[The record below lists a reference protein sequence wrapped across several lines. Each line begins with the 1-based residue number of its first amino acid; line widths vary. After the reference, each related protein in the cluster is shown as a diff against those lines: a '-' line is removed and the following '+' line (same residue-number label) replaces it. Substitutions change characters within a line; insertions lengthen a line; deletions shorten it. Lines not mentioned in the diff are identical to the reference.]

1 MKRFTIFIT
10 LLVLSVMQMAA
21 QEPSFKGTITLSH
34 QGKTTDFAYNQ
45 MASVIEAAVDGDTI
59 YLSLGYFEGDFV
71 IDKKVSFIGSG
82 ADTDNGWKNCTY
94 YGSNNSNKIII
105 KLPENTKLS
114 ARLFEGIYFGDISF
128 KYQTSIE
135 NVVFKKC
142 RVFGY
147 NYSIES
153 VIKSILF
160 DRCSIDGS
168 CYYDSNVKKAIIRNC
183 QISGLTI
190 WKDKGYDENN
200 WQFINCTIDPSAYG
214 YNDEN
219 GNYHTFSLIYR
230 GTFINCIID
239 NDENHDEIRNAGY
252 WLYDPRD
259 TEAKSSASF
268 TNCLFY
274 KPLEGREIFNGATIQ
289 NDMYFDASSLDN
301 NWDNKIINFS
311 KEKLQE
317 NNFFGNDGTVVGCHG
332 GKNPY
337 SLKQAQTTITSS
349 KVHFD
354 KDKKQIQIKLKV
366 SSEL

>member
-10 LLVLSVMQMAA
+10 LLVLSVMQVAA
-21 QEPSFKGTITLSH
+21 QDTSIKGTITLSH

-45 MASVIEAAVDGDTI
+45 MANVMEAAVDGDTI
-59 YLSLGYFEGDFV
+59 YLSMGYFEGDFV
-71 IDKKVSFIGSG
+71 IDKKVAFIGSG
-82 ADTDNGWKNCTY
+82 ADTDNGRKNCTY
-94 YGSNNSNKIII
+94 YGSNNNKIIV

-114 ARLFEGIYFGDISF
+114 ARLFEGIYFGDTSF

-135 NVVFKKC
+135 DVVFKQC
-142 RVFGY
+142 RVCGY
-147 NYSIES
+147 NNSIDA

-160 DRCSIDGS
+160 ERCSIDGTN
-168 CYYDSNVKKAIIRNC
+168 YYTGNVKKAISRNC
-183 QISGLTI
+183 QIYGLSI
-190 WKDKGYDENN
+190 WSSDGNDENN
-200 WQFINCTIDPSAYG
+200 WQFINCTIDPSDYS

-219 GNYHTFSLIYR
+219 GNYHNYCPIYR
-230 GTFINCIID
+230 GSFVNCIID
-239 NDENHDEIRNAGY
+239 NDENRNEIRNAGY
-252 WLYDPRD
+252 CLYDPNNIE
-259 TEAKSSASF
+259 TKSSASF

-274 KPLEGREIFNGATIQ
+274 KPLEGREIFNGATVQ
-289 NDMYFDASSLDN
+289 NDMYFDASSLDD
-301 NWDNKIINFS
+301 NWDNKIRSFS

-317 NNFFGNDGTVVGCHG
+317 NNFLGNDGTVVGCYG

-337 SLKQAQTTITSS
+337 SLKQIQTTITSS

>member
-10 LLVLSVMQMAA
+10 LLVLSVMQMTA
-21 QEPSFKGTITLSH
+21 QDTSIKGTITLSH
-34 QGKTTDFAYNQ
+34 QGETTDFAYNQ
-45 MASVIEAAVDGDTI
+45 MASVMEAAVDGDTI
-59 YLSLGYFEGDFV
+59 YLSPGYFEGDFV

-82 ADTDNGWKNCTY
+82 ADSDNGWKNCTC
-94 YGSNNSNKIII
+94 YGSNNSNKIIV

-142 RVFGY
+142 RVYGY
-147 NYSIES
+147 NYSIDA

-160 DRCSIDGS
+160 DK
-168 CYYDSNVKKAIIRNC
+168 CYIHGDNFYTDNVKKAISRNC
-183 QISGLTI
+183 QIYGLNI
-190 WKDKGYDENN
+190 WSSDGNDENN
-200 WQFINCTIDPSAYG
+200 WQFINCTIDPSNYS

-219 GNYHTFSLIYR
+219 GNYHNYCPIYR
-230 GTFINCIID
+230 GSFVNCIID
-239 NDENHDEIRNAGY
+239 NDENRDGIKNAG
-252 WLYDPRD
+252 WLYNPSN
-259 TEAKSSASF
+259 TETKSSASF

-274 KPLEGREIFNGATIQ
+274 KPLEGREIFNGATVQ
-289 NDMYFDASSLDN
+289 NDMYFDASNLNDHQN
-301 NWDNKIINFS
+301 NSIWGFS
-311 KEKLQE
+311 KEELLE
-317 NNFFGNDGTVVGCHG
+317 NYFLGNDGTVVGCYG

-337 SLKQAQTTITSS
+337 SLKQIQTTITSS